1 MRRLCTSRALH
12 KAVLH
17 RGLHDGLHEG
27 GFERG
32 VHYEGGALHK
42 GALHECSVPHKSV
55 FVSRDTIMVS
65 RDAIMVSH
73 EGPLCHV
80 MPSWCHTRALRV
92 T

>member
-55 FVSRDTIMVS
+55 FVSRD
-65 RDAIMVSH
+65 AIMVSH
-73 EGPLCHV
+73 EGTLCHV
-80 MPSWCHTRALRV
+80 MPSWCHTKAVCV